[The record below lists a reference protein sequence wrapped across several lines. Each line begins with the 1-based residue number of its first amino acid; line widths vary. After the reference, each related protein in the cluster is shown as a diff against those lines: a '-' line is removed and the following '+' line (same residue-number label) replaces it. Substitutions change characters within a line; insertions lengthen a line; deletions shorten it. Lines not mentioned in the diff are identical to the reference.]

1 MFMSLDTRQ
10 RAMLAEIGVRV
21 WLPAPGAS
29 AEAVSMPATAL
40 SGSVNTEPPV
50 ARTLTPAPR
59 PAALDKSVKAAPVP
73 GTATAPVTDFP
84 PLPAGLA
91 QMDWAGL
98 QQAAADCRACALCEH
113 RNHSVFADGAPAAD
127 GQEIDWLIVGDAPAD
142 AEDASGKPFAGPEG
156 FLLDAMLQAM
166 GLARP
171 GASASKHSVV
181 LVNALKCRGPAQ
193 RKPLPGEIDACQH
206 YLARQIALL
215 RPRMILAL
223 GRLAAQAVLHDQL
236 SDGQAAELPLGKL
249 RGQVYQAHGC
259 PVVVTYHP
267 AYLLRSPADKARAWS
282 DLCLAMSSLNES
294 GSLNEDGKA

>member
-1 MFMSLDTRQ
+1 MSMSLDTRQ

-21 WLPAPGAS
+21 WLPAPA
-29 AEAVSMPATAL
+29 APVEATSVQAPAL
-40 SGSVNTEPPV
+40 SVNISAAPSP
-50 ARTLTPAPR
+50 ARALTPTPR
-59 PAALDKSVKAAPVP
+59 PAVDTPLKAAPVP
-73 GTATAPVTDFP
+73 GTASATVTDFK

-91 QMDWAGL
+91 HMDWAGL
-98 QQAAADCRACALCEH
+98 QQAAADCQACALCEH
-113 RNHSVFADGAPAAD
+113 RNHSVFADGGPGAD
-127 GQEIDWLIVGDAPAD
+127 GQALDWLIVGDAPAD

-156 FLLDAMLQAM
+156 LLLDAMLQAM
-166 GLARP
+166 GIARP
-171 GASASKHSVV
+171 GASAGKHSVV

-206 YLARQIALL
+206 YLARQISLL

-223 GRLAAQAVLHDQL
+223 GRLAAQAVLHNQL

-249 RGQVYQAHGC
+249 RGQVHQAHGC

-282 DLCLAMSSLNES
+282 DLCLAMGHLNES
-294 GSLNEDGKA
+294 AGT

>member
-1 MFMSLDTRQ
+1 MSMSLDTRQ

-21 WLPAPGAS
+21 WLPAPVVPV
-29 AEAVSMPATAL
+29 EAPAAQAPAL
-40 SGSVNTEPPV
+40 SVNISAAPAP
-50 ARTLTPAPR
+50 ARALTPTPR
-59 PAALDKSVKAAPVP
+59 PTVDSPVKAAPEP
-73 GTATAPVTDFP
+73 GAATAPVTDFK

-98 QQAAADCRACALCEH
+98 RQAAAECKACALCEH
-113 RNHSVFADGAPAAD
+113 RNHSVFADGTPAAD
-127 GQEIDWLIVGDAPAD
+127 GQALDWLIVGDAPAD
-142 AEDASGKPFAGPEG
+142 AENASGKPFAGPEG
-156 FLLDAMLQAM
+156 LLLDAMLQAM
-166 GLARP
+166 GIARP
-171 GASASKHSVV
+171 GASAGKHSVV

-193 RKPLPGEIDACQH
+193 RKPLPAEIDTCQH

-215 RPRMILAL
+215 RPRMILAM

-249 RGQVYQAHGC
+249 RGQVHQAHGC

-282 DLCLAMSSLNES
+282 DLCLAMSSLNEP
-294 GSLNEDGKA
+294 GSA

>member
-1 MFMSLDTRQ
+1 MSMSLDTRQ

-21 WLPAPGAS
+21 WLPAPTRTPL
-29 AEAVSMPATAL
+29 PAARPVVDAPAQTVPVTA
-40 SGSVNTEPPV
+40 TTTPPV
-50 ARTLTPAPR
+50 NIF
-59 PAALDKSVKAAPVP
+59 K
-73 GTATAPVTDFP
+73 

-91 QMDWAGL
+91 QMDWAKL
-98 QQAAADCRACALCEH
+98 QQAAAECHACALCEQ
-113 RNHSVFADGAPAAD
+113 RSHSVFAEGGPAAD
-127 GQEIDWLIVGDAPAD
+127 GQAIDWLIVGDAPAD
-142 AEDASGKPFAGPEG
+142 AEDASGQPFTGAESP
-156 FLLDAMLQAM
+156 LLNAMLQAM

-171 GASASKHSVV
+171 GASAGKHSVV

-193 RKPLPGEIDACQH
+193 RKPLPAEIEACQH

-236 SDGQAAELPLGKL
+236 SDAQTAEVPLGKL
-249 RGQVYQAHGC
+249 RGQVHQAHGC

-282 DLCLAMSSLNES
+282 DVCLAMGHLNEPA
-294 GSLNEDGKA
+294 GP

>member
-1 MFMSLDTRQ
+1 MSMSLDTRQ

-21 WLPAPGAS
+21 WLPAPVAA
-29 AEAVSMPATAL
+29 AEALSTPAPAL
-40 SGSVNTEPPV
+40 SVNVSVAPAP
-50 ARTLTPAPR
+50 ARTLTPTPR
-59 PAALDKSVKAAPVP
+59 PAVDTPVKAAPEL
-73 GTATAPVTDFP
+73 GAATTPVTDVK

-127 GQEIDWLIVGDAPAD
+127 GQALDWLIVGDAPAV

-156 FLLDAMLQAM
+156 LLLDAMLQAM
-166 GLARP
+166 GMARP
-171 GASASKHSVV
+171 GASESKHSVV

-249 RGQVYQAHGC
+249 RGQVHQAHGC

-282 DLCLAMSSLNES
+282 DLCLAI
-294 GSLNEDGKA
+294 GSLNEPGSA

>member
-1 MFMSLDTRQ
+1 MSMSLDTRQ
-10 RAMLAEIGVRV
+10 RAMLAEIGVRL
-21 WLPAPGAS
+21 WLPAPVP
-29 AEAVSMPATAL
+29 AVATASTPAPAL
-40 SGSVNTEPPV
+40 SVNVNTEPPM

-59 PAALDKSVKAAPVP
+59 PAALDKPVKSPEQDTVSDAIADFKPLAP
-73 GTATAPVTDFP
+73 
-84 PLPAGLA
+84 GLA
-91 QMDWAGL
+91 QMNWTGL
-98 QQAAADCRACALCEH
+98 QQAAAECRACALCEN

-127 GQEIDWLIVGDAPAD
+127 GQALDWLIVGEAPAD

-156 FLLDAMLQAM
+156 LLLAAMLQAM

-171 GASASKHSVV
+171 GASEGKHSVV

-193 RKPLPGEIDACQH
+193 RKPLPAEIDACQH

-215 RPRMILAL
+215 RPRMILAM

-282 DLCLAMSSLNES
+282 DLCLAMSRLNES
-294 GSLNEDGKA
+294 GRINEAVKA